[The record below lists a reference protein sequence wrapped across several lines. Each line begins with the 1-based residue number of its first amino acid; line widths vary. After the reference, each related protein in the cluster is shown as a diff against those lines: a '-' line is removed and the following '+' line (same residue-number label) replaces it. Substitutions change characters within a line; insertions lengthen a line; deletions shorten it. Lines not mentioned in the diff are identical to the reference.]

1 MRATS
6 SAFKTRR
13 RTVKVDNFTAPTV
26 PQCPLNS
33 VNAVVLSLMAMG
45 AVVTVHGTVPYS
57 LRTLLFY
64 PLIPYIYIYIPVVT
78 ACRVGLLGQISWY
91 DIPAF
96 RRETILSCFNSLTYH
111 FSLKRLY

>member
-64 PLIPYIYIYIPVVT
+64 PLIPYIYIRNNISFLLLISSSVSVIFTEVSLEVV
-78 ACRVGLLGQISWY
+78 LL
-91 DIPAF
+91 
-96 RRETILSCFNSLTYH
+96 NV
-111 FSLKRLY
+111 